1 MAHQNQHCCIF
12 SLGWEKWG
20 FMFAKHIFMMYSLG
34 SWDTDL
40 PLCMRISTWLIH
52 HCGFSPVARSSVYPK
67 IHTSHFH
74 HSWGVVLRRIWSY
87 KHTPLHENMYGGCSM
102 CWYWYFI
109 ILWELDEYSTCRF
122 IISRRSL
129 RRIKI
134 GTPRL
139 DRIYLHISL

>member
-1 MAHQNQHCCIF
+1 
-12 SLGWEKWG
+12 
-20 FMFAKHIFMMYSLG
+20 MFAKHIFMMYSLG

-40 PLCMRISTWLIH
+40 PLCMRISTWIIH

-67 IHTSHFH
+67 IHTSHLH

-109 ILWELDEYSTCRF
+109 ILWELDEYSNIHSLYWIVLSIGLRYRDPPWYTYIYTF
-122 IISRRSL
+122 PSNYEIIRRHTRTNIAVSL
-129 RRIKI
+129 A
-134 GTPRL
+134 
-139 DRIYLHISL
+139 